1 MIFARTIFIILCI
14 LLYYKMTTLN
24 AQQLFHSDIFHGG
37 VTAGGFSTGLG
48 VGSGVVNL
56 HIESGQTDVS
66 FSKIQQIAEILETD
80 LITILNFDP
89 KNIFNQCHN
98 NNSVIAGNITTQNIQ
113 GNILDMLTDI
123 KRDIDVMKDEMTR
136 SK

>member
-1 MIFARTIFIILCI
+1 MSI
-14 LLYYKMTTLN
+14 
-24 AQQLFHSDIFHGG
+24 GG
-37 VTAGGFSTGLG
+37 YSK
-48 VGSGVVNL
+48 
-56 HIESGQTDVS
+56 IESGQTDVS

-80 LITILNFDP
+80 LSTILNFDP

-98 NNSVIAGNITTQNIQ
+98 SNSVIAGNITTQNIQ
-113 GNILDMLTDI
+113 ENILDMLSDI